1 FYALNATTGAYI
13 WSYKTGDMVVSS
25 PAVANGIVYV
35 GSYDHL
41 VYAFGPS
48 PSAQIYSIPPSIIL
62 LLIMAILLVVGLLA
76 VAIYRR
82 KH

>member
-1 FYALNATTGAYI
+1 
-13 WSYKTGDMVVSS
+13 MVVSS

-41 VYAFGPS
+41 VYAFGPPHIIPTIPEL
-48 PSAQIYSIPPSIIL
+48 PSLIVLSLFIVTIL
-62 LLIMAILLVVGLLA
+62 LAALLLA
-76 VAIYRR
+76 VALYRR